1 VNIDDKVYDKFLETL
16 RAARKTYDD
25 DPIDGRVNMYL
36 VVKEFMYDL
45 GVPPELI
52 ADPLEELGLRLIDA
66 AYLEK
71 RGNAPGPKPKPFKE
85 RSQLGFAVAVVS
97 ALVISGWSVADAT
110 RKVGRRFDLD
120 PKKLRHV
127 RDNMHRGIHDEVVV
141 SSYLQQV
148 RTFEKLAEDTLE
160 EEAIAILNRG
170 WPRKPDC

>member
-1 VNIDDKVYDKFLETL
+1 MNIDDKVYDKFLETL

-71 RGNAPGPKPKPFKE
+71 RGERPGA
-85 RSQLGFAVAVVS
+85 QA
-97 ALVISGWSVADAT
+97 
-110 RKVGRRFDLD
+110 
-120 PKKLRHV
+120 
-127 RDNMHRGIHDEVVV
+127 
-141 SSYLQQV
+141 Q
-148 RTFEKLAEDTLE
+148 TL
-160 EEAIAILNRG
+160 
-170 WPRKPDC
+170 